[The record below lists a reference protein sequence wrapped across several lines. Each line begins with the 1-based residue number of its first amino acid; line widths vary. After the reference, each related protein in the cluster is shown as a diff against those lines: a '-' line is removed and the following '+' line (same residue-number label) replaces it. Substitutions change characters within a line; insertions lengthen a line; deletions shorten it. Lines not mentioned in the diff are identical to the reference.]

1 MEEEDIEDY
10 VGVEARDNRKPQ
22 TVGTAQPRMR
32 NELHQDDLIDEAKK
46 NEVPGTQSV
55 YVKTYG
61 CSHNIS
67 DGEYMEGI
75 LSDFGYRIESDP
87 SQADLWLLNSC
98 TVKDPSQAAFL
109 NLVNKGKAE
118 NKHVVVA
125 GCVPQ
130 GDKSIPA
137 LADVSQVGITQ
148 IDRVVEVVE
157 STLAGENVKLL
168 KKKELPSLDLPKK
181 RKNRLVEIIPL
192 STGCLGSCTYCKTKH
207 ARGVLGSY
215 SPDAIVDRV
224 KSIAAEPV
232 AKRVSEIWMTSEDT
246 GAYGRDIGT
255 DIGQLL
261 RRVVGVLP
269 DADEEG
275 RGGVMLRVGMTN
287 PPYILEHL
295 EVVAEVLSHPKV
307 FAFLHVP
314 VQSGSNRVLD
324 AMRREYTV
332 EEYRRVC
339 DYLLEHVPG
348 MTIATDIICGFPN
361 ETESDFEKTMR
372 VVGDYRLAI
381 TNISQFYPR
390 PGTPA
395 AKMKRINTQVVKN
408 RSRRLTKLFE
418 SFRPYNGLEGKRV
431 KVWFCTEEGTD
442 GTGTKCSIGHSKSYV
457 KVLVPFDG
465 SLPGRSRMVIIKQA
479 YRFHV
484 EADLDEDQR
493 EQPSSSQFAAKSAVA
508 KWAPSVGGVIV
519 LSALITAAIIARS
532 RKNR

>member
-1 MEEEDIEDY
+1 MEDIEDY
-10 VGVEARDNRKPQ
+10 AIPESRDGAPAVEVVSK
-22 TVGTAQPRMR
+22 QPRIRTMQHSGDV
-32 NELHQDDLIDEAKK
+32 EEAKGS
-46 NEVPGTQSV
+46 VPGTQSV

-67 DGEYMEGI
+67 DGEYMEGM
-75 LSDFGYRIESDP
+75 LADYGYRIESDP
-87 SQADLWLLNSC
+87 KAADLWLLNSC
-98 TVKDPSQAAFL
+98 TVKDPSEAVFL

-130 GDKSIPA
+130 GDKTIPA
-137 LADVSQVGITQ
+137 LSDVSQVGITQ

-157 STLAGENVKLL
+157 STLAGENIKLL

-181 RKNRLVEIIPL
+181 RKNRLVEIVPL

-215 SPDAIVDRV
+215 SPDAILDRV
-224 KSIAAEPV
+224 KSVSSEPV
-232 AKRVSEIWMTSEDT
+232 SQRVSEIWMTSEDT

-255 DIGQLL
+255 DIGVLL
-261 RRVVGVLP
+261 KQVVAELP
-269 DADEEG
+269 DADDEG

-295 EVVAEVLSHPKV
+295 EVVAEVLNHPKV

-314 VQSGSNRVLD
+314 VQAGSNRVLD

-339 DYLLEHVPG
+339 DFLLERVPG
-348 MTIATDIICGFPN
+348 MTIATDIICGFPT
-361 ETESDFEKTMR
+361 ETESDFERTMTL
-372 VVGDYRLAI
+372 VGDYRLAI

-418 SFRPYNGLEGKRV
+418 SFTPYTDLVGKRM
-431 KVWFCTEEGTD
+431 KVWFCTED
-442 GTGTKCSIGHSKSYV
+442 GQDGDGQKCSIGHNKSYV
-457 KVLVPFDG
+457 KVLVPFDA
-465 SLPGRSRMVIIKQA
+465 SFPGRSRMVTVKRA
-479 YRFHV
+479 FRFHV
-484 EADLDEDQR
+484 EADIDDDQSDE
-493 EQPSSSQFAAKSAVA
+493 AASTKAKGASYPHSYSLAVA
-508 KWAPSVGGVIV
+508 IAVG
-519 LSALITAAIIARS
+519 ALAAIVIARAA
-532 RKNR
+532 RRNM

>member
-1 MEEEDIEDY
+1 M
-10 VGVEARDNRKPQ
+10 VA
-22 TVGTAQPRMR
+22 AQPLLR
-32 NELHQDDLIDEAKK
+32 NKQHAQDVEEAKK
-46 NEVPGTQSV
+46 NSVPGTQSI

-87 SQADLWLLNSC
+87 AKADLWLLNSC
-98 TVKDPSQAAFL
+98 TVKDPSQAAFV

-137 LADVSQVGITQ
+137 LSDVSQVGITQ

-215 SPDAIVDRV
+215 SPEAIVDRV
-224 KSIAAEPV
+224 RSVVAEPLE
-232 AKRVSEIWMTSEDT
+232 KRVSEIWMTSEDT
-246 GAYGRDIGT
+246 GAYGRDIDT
-255 DIGQLL
+255 DIGVLL
-261 RRVVGVLP
+261 KRVVKELP
-269 DADEEG
+269 DADQDG

-332 EEYRRVC
+332 EEYRRCVTSS
-339 DYLLEHVPG
+339 LSV
-348 MTIATDIICGFPN
+348 
-361 ETESDFEKTMR
+361 
-372 VVGDYRLAI
+372 
-381 TNISQFYPR
+381 YP
-390 PGTPA
+390 A
-395 AKMKRINTQVVKN
+395 
-408 RSRRLTKLFE
+408 
-418 SFRPYNGLEGKRV
+418 
-431 KVWFCTEEGTD
+431 
-442 GTGTKCSIGHSKSYV
+442 
-457 KVLVPFDG
+457 
-465 SLPGRSRMVIIKQA
+465 
-479 YRFHV
+479 
-484 EADLDEDQR
+484 
-493 EQPSSSQFAAKSAVA
+493 
-508 KWAPSVGGVIV
+508 
-519 LSALITAAIIARS
+519 
-532 RKNR
+532 

>member
-1 MEEEDIEDY
+1 MDEDIEDY
-10 VGVEARDNRKPQ
+10 APVEPRDDIQSEVIVSK
-22 TVGTAQPRMR
+22 QPLMKSKQHSADV
-32 NELHQDDLIDEAKK
+32 EEAKGS
-46 NEVPGTQSV
+46 VPGTQSV

-67 DGEYMEGI
+67 DGEYMEGM
-75 LSDFGYRIESDP
+75 LSDYGYRIESDP
-87 SQADLWLLNSC
+87 AQADLWLLNSC
-98 TVKDPSQAAFL
+98 TVKDPSQAAFV
-109 NLVNKGKAE
+109 NLVKKGKAE

-130 GDKSIPA
+130 GDKTIPT
-137 LADVSQVGITQ
+137 LDDVSQVGITQ

-168 KKKELPSLDLPKK
+168 KKKDLPRLDLPKK

-224 KSIAAEPV
+224 KSVCSEPLSQ
-232 AKRVSEIWMTSEDT
+232 RVSEIWMTSEDT

-255 DIGQLL
+255 DIGVLL
-261 RRVVGVLP
+261 KRVVAELP
-269 DADEEG
+269 DADDEG
-275 RGGVMLRVGMTN
+275 SGGVMLRVGMTN

-295 EVVAEVLSHPKV
+295 EVVAQVLNHPKV

-314 VQSGSNRVLD
+314 VQAGSNRVLD

-339 DYLLEHVPG
+339 DFLLERVPG
-348 MTIATDIICGFPN
+348 MTIATDIICGFPT
-361 ETESDFEKTMR
+361 ETESDFEKTMAL
-372 VVGDYRLAI
+372 VGDYRLAI

-418 SFRPYNGLEGKRV
+418 SFTPYTSLVAQRM
-431 KVWFCTEEGTD
+431 KVWFCTEEGQD
-442 GTGTKCSIGHSKSYV
+442 GEGRKCSVGHSKNYV
-457 KVLVPFDG
+457 KVLVPFDA
-465 SLPGRSRMVIIKQA
+465 SFPGRSRMVTVKRA
-479 YRFHV
+479 FRFHV
-484 EADLDEDQR
+484 EAELDDDQA
-493 EQPSSSQFAAKSAVA
+493 EGSVHVKANGASHLFSSAVLCGTVA
-508 KWAPSVGGVIV
+508 IGAI
-519 LSALITAAIIARS
+519 AAIVVAR
-532 RKNR
+532 RRVK